1 MEPTLRSI
9 EVNPGGPPM
18 LLLPTPTIFAVLEFS
33 SRLFKLLRFPSAII
47 EPDTEVGGED
57 DGDPGEPKQMT
68 IVI

>member
-18 LLLPTPTIFAVLEFS
+18 LLLPTPTIFAALEFS
-33 SRLFKLLRFPSAII
+33 SRLFKLLRFPSAMI

-57 DGDPGEPKQMT
+57 EGDPGEPKQMT